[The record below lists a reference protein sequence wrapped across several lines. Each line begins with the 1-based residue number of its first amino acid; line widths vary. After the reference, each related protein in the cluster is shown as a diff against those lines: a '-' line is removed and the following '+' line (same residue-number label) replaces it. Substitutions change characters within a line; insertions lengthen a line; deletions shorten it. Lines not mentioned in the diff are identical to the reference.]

1 MRPQVEY
8 VLREFD
14 LKIPQ
19 QAFEFL
25 FQLYNFVSTVK
36 ELSVNSAGLRMASCW
51 RKKSTEASNPLLV
64 ESLRAP
70 DVRAI
75 KGAMRMVD

>member
-25 FQLYNFVSTVK
+25 FQLYNFVYTVK
-36 ELSVNSAGLRMASCW
+36 RTVGHFGPTKHGKLLAEKISRGLQSF
-51 RKKSTEASNPLLV
+51 TGG
-64 ESLRAP
+64 
-70 DVRAI
+70 I
-75 KGAMRMVD
+75 TKGTRRQSDQGGDEDG